1 MKYTNK
7 EKIKLWQTVF
17 FEPSRRPYPEDE
29 EPNPPIDGPDIT
41 PFLTTNKEVL
51 KTIEISNSKQKKKI
65 REKPKQKRVVTKEKK
80 WIYESNDYS
89 KENQKHILR
98 TMLACCMQNA
108 DINVEVDVDNID
120 NVDASNIT
128 ISVYPEPEREPDERE
143 PNTYMYLF
151 YQHYQRK
158 TNRQELTFLQEVNKK
173 IYGYKRQ
180 DLEKGKYDAPH
191 FIRFSFVLRKLDES
205 NLQCYYCHEQINILY
220 ENVREPK
227 QWTFDRIDN
236 EKGHNIDN
244 VEVSC
249 LTCNLRRKT
258 IFYQRYLL
266 TKQLNHIIKTNI

>member
-7 EKIKLWQTVF
+7 EKIKLWQDAF
-17 FEPSRRPYPEDE
+17 FEPSRRPYLDHK
-29 EPNPPIDGPDIT
+29 EPNSPICEPIIT
-41 PFLTTNKEVL
+41 QFITTNKEVL
-51 KTIEISNSKQKKKI
+51 KTIEIPNSKQKKKI
-65 REKPKQKRVVTKEKK
+65 QEKPKQKRLVTKEKK
-80 WIYESNDYS
+80 WIYELKDYS
-89 KENQKHILR
+89 NENQKRILQ
-98 TMLACCMQNA
+98 TMLHCCFHKT
-108 DINVEVDVDNID
+108 DISI
-120 NVDASNIT
+120 DASNII
-128 ISVYPEPEREPDERE
+128 ISSPPEPEPKPD
-143 PNTYMYLF
+143 TYIDLF
-151 YQHYQRK
+151 HQYHQRK
-158 TNRQELTFLQEVNKK
+158 ITREELTFLQEVNKK

-180 DLEKGKYDAPH
+180 DLEKNKYDAH
-191 FIRFSFVLRKLDES
+191 RFIRFSFVLQKLDES

-249 LTCNLRRKT
+249 LTCNIRRKT